1 MAKQKAA
8 APVKAPIAQVWRGR
22 PGHDFKAE
30 GKQQPV
36 NKRAVAQQKLRPAK
50 PSVINPLMGSK
61 KQLRTDSEPQAR
73 CDKGLVSLSP
83 SPPAKAATT
92 PQSWQ
97 KAAAVP
103 AAGPRQ
109 SHPLPR
115 GLRRAAAPRAPVR
128 NTTPAVGPRRR
139 FRRGGGG
146 RREAV
151 GRMSSVEQLKIAAR
165 RQVHYPEH
173 WSLWRTRI
181 GMYTCNRINKQAP

>member
-50 PSVINPLMGSK
+50 PSVINPMMGSK
-61 KQLRTDSEPQAR
+61 KQLRTDSEPPAR
-73 CDKGLVSLSP
+73 RDKGLVSLSP
-83 SPPAKAATT
+83 SPPTKAAAIPQS

-97 KAAAVP
+97 KAAP

-146 RREAV
+146 GRREAV

-165 RQVHYPEH
+165 RQVHWDEH
-173 WSLWRTRI
+173 WSLWCTRI
-181 GMYTCNRINKQAP
+181 GM